1 MLVQK
6 HNLLYL
12 FMLIYI
18 YIFEKEEKEAME
30 NDMKFQWYIL

>member
-12 FMLIYI
+12 FYVHIH
-18 YIFEKEEKEAME
+18 IFEKEENEAME
-30 NDMKFQWYIL
+30 NDMKFHWYIL